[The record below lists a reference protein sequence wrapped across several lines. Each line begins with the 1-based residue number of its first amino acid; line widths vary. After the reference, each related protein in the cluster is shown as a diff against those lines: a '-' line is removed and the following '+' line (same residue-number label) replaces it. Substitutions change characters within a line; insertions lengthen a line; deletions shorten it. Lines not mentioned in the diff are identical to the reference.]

1 MLAAFL
7 VLSSLADRWDEEEE
21 NEVLPFSEAV
31 KLEPGRRGAFLP
43 GVLRSYAIQDHPLY
57 ADAFE
62 VGQRSFFLVL
72 RTPWHRAQERLF
84 VAAAFEERSDGA
96 ARHATRG
103 SRGGRRR
110 GSGRRG

>member
-1 MLAAFL
+1 MTERSLRTHPHPSVHVLAAFL

-62 VGQRSFFLVL
+62 VGQRSFLSCTAHPL
-72 RTPWHRAQERLF
+72 ASSSRASLCC
-84 VAAAFEERSDGA
+84 
-96 ARHATRG
+96 G
-103 SRGGRRR
+103 SI
-110 GSGRRG
+110 

>member
-1 MLAAFL
+1 MTERSLRTRHSSLLFVHAVAQFI
-7 VLSSLADRWDEEEE
+7 SSLADRWDEEEE

-62 VGQRSFFLVL
+62 VGQRRFFPVP
-72 RTPWHRAQERLF
+72 RTPWPRAQESL

-96 ARHATRG
+96 ARDAT
-103 SRGGRRR
+103 
-110 GSGRRG
+110 